1 MTKSILTPFQKNI
14 LDNLSKNDFITKNF
28 WFSGGTALSEF
39 YLQHR
44 YSEDLDFFS
53 NNEIP
58 IEEVR
63 AVVYPIFKEIGV
75 ESLEYR
81 EILSSK
87 IFFLK
92 NNPRET
98 VKADFNFFPYERFGQ
113 EKKYH
118 KLRVDGLMDI
128 AISKLDTILTRNKAR
143 DFVDL
148 YFIQKKHPY
157 KIEFLLEK
165 LEKRA
170 MWKID
175 PIQLGSSFLKIK
187 KLVDYPKMIKDFSK
201 EEMIKYFEDLAAGL
215 KDKIVK

>member
-28 WFSGGTALSEF
+28 WFSRGTALSEF
-39 YLQHR
+39 YLHHR
-44 YSEDLDFFS
+44 YSDDLDFFS
-53 NNEIP
+53 DNEIS

-63 AVVYPIFKEIGV
+63 IRIFPLFKKIGV

-92 NNPRET
+92 KNPRET
-98 VKADFNFFPYERFGQ
+98 VKADFNFFPYEKFGK

-118 KLRVDGLMDI
+118 NLRIDSLIDI
-128 AISKLDTILTRNKAR
+128 TISKLDTILTRNKAR
-143 DFVDL
+143 DFVDF
-148 YFIQKKHPY
+148 YFIQKKY
-157 KIEFLLEK
+157 SFDLEFILEK

-170 MWKID
+170 MWKVD
-175 PIQLGSSFLKIK
+175 PLQLGSSFLKIEGLK
-187 KLVDYPKMIKDFSK
+187 DYPKMIKEFSK